1 MNDDSNVH
9 VTVTSDHFK
18 KIEELIKTHKVFVFM
33 KGTPE
38 EPVCRFSAQV
48 KDIFGELKVPFQ
60 GFNVLEDFQMR
71 QAIKDYT
78 NWPTIPQVFINGN
91 FIGGADILQ
100 ELHDSGELGK
110 MLA

>member
-1 MNDDSNVH
+1 MNDDGKVH

-18 KIEELIKTHKVFVFM
+18 KIEELVKTHKVFVFM
-33 KGTPE
+33 KGTPQ
-38 EPVCRFSAQV
+38 EPMCRFSALV
-48 KDIFGELKVPFQ
+48 KDIFDELKVPFQ

-78 NWPTIPQVFINGN
+78 GWPTLPQVFINGN

-100 ELHDSGELGK
+100 ELRDSGELGK

>member
-1 MNDDSNVH
+1 MNDDKNVH

-18 KIEELIKTHKVFVFM
+18 KIEELVKTHKVFVFM
-33 KGTPE
+33 KGTPQ
-38 EPVCRFSAQV
+38 EPMCRFSALV
-48 KDIFGELKVPFQ
+48 KDIFDELKVPFQ

-78 NWPTIPQVFINGN
+78 DWPTLPQVFINGN

-100 ELHDSGELGK
+100 ELHDSGELKK